1 MTPRDG
7 FDRFSVA
14 LQIDNTFL
22 DCNQIVIEF
31 LYPNIM
37 NNSVKTAIDELIAE
51 RAPWYFEHGMP
62 QLAMRACLNGLLD
75 YKHTVEI
82 ANTLVNLSAQQIF
95 TDIGRQLSKNVRVSG
110 LQHIPSHGPALI
122 VCNHPTGIADGLIL
136 HDAIL
141 KRRDDVYFF
150 ANRDITRVFP
160 QMESMIAPVEWRPE
174 KRRHTDMRQ
183 LMQYVREATAKGRLG
198 IIFPSGRLAKRVGL
212 NLVERPWMA
221 SAAMLARKFK
231 LPVVPVHISA
241 RNSFLFYLF
250 DLIHPTLRDITLF
263 HETLNKS
270 SFSFDIRIGKPV
282 GWAQLDLRSDIAIEQ
297 LKKRTLELGLTK
309 NDSGR
314 RSTAG
319 QIWLP
324 NLRQFGSRIFF

>member
-1 MTPRDG
+1 MAND
-7 FDRFSVA
+7 
-14 LQIDNTFL
+14 
-22 DCNQIVIEF
+22 
-31 LYPNIM
+31 
-37 NNSVKTAIDELIAE
+37 VKTVIDELIAE
-51 RAPWYFEHGMP
+51 RAPWYFEAGVP
-62 QLAMRACLNGLLD
+62 QSVMRLCLNGLLD
-75 YKHTVEI
+75 YKNTVEL
-82 ANTLVNLSAQQIF
+82 ANSLVNLPGRKIF
-95 TDIGRQLSKNVRVSG
+95 TDIGRQLSRNVRVSG
-110 LQHIPSHGPALI
+110 IQNIPSHGPALI

-136 HDAIL
+136 HNALL
-141 KRRDDVYFF
+141 KRRNDVYFF

-160 QMESMIAPVEWRPE
+160 QMDSMIAPVEWRPE
-174 KRRHTDMRQ
+174 KRRHTDMRH
-183 LMQYVREATAKGRLG
+183 LMQYVRDATAKGKLG

-241 RNSFLFYLF
+241 RNSLLFYLF

-270 SFSFDIRIGKPV
+270 RFSFDLSIGKPI
-282 GWAQLDLRSDIAIEQ
+282 GWAELDPKSDIAIEQ
-297 LKKRTLELGLTK
+297 LKKRTLELGHTT
-309 NDSGR
+309 NGFGS

-324 NLRQFGSRIFF
+324 NPR